1 MTIVAHWVVLLRG
14 LLSEISFAQS
24 VLNAHQIPTFVRG
37 TDLHGIT
44 MELLVPSDQVKK
56 AREVL
61 SSTLATA
68 TEETDR
74 DQGSDW
80 DE

>member
-14 LLSEISFAQS
+14 VLSEISFAQS

-37 TDLHGIT
+37 VDPYGIA
-44 MELLVPSDQVKK
+44 MELLVPFDQVKK

-61 SSTLATA
+61 SSALAIA
-68 TEETDR
+68 TEETDG

-80 DE
+80 GE